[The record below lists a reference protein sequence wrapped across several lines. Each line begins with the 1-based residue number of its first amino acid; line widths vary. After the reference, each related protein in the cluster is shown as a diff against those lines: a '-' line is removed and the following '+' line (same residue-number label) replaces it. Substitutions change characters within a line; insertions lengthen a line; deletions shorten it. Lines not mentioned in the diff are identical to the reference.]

1 MIGLVFHK
9 RWQVV
14 SLLDGPSRISGQGH
28 VTQTQDAKDQKE
40 RRGETLERLHE
51 SLTSS
56 SVSPSSAAGSL
67 FIYLFTQQIFAQC
80 LLCARS
86 VFWSGNISE
95 KTRPCCPQG
104 LTFQHPFEF
113 NPVCQLP
120 ASELPPTSYPQN
132 FVVMIPSKLEF
143 KTSMGLLG
151 LGFRPSGQESGQAR
165 AAAPCFPLLPW
176 GAERIQKLL
185 TQAALLQCV
194 SGIRSH
200 TDQETTS
207 SSL

>member
-1 MIGLVFHK
+1 MA
-9 RWQVV
+9 
-14 SLLDGPSRISGQGH
+14 SLLDGPPRISGQGH

-40 RRGETLERLHE
+40 RKGETLERFHE

-80 LLCARS
+80 QLYARS
-86 VFWSGNISE
+86 RSWSGNISE

-113 NPVCQLP
+113 NPICQLP

-132 FVVMIPSKLEF
+132 LVAMIPSKLEF
-143 KTSMGLLG
+143 KSNMELPELLG

-176 GAERIQKLL
+176 GAEWIQKIL
-185 TQAALLQCV
+185 TQAALLRCV
-194 SGIRSH
+194 SGVRSH
-200 TDQETTS
+200 MDQETAS

>member
-1 MIGLVFHK
+1 M
-9 RWQVV
+9 V
-14 SLLDGPSRISGQGH
+14 SLPDGPSRISGQGH
-28 VTQTQDAKDQKE
+28 VTQTQVAKDQKE
-40 RRGETLERLHE
+40 RRGETLERFHE

-86 VFWSGNISE
+86 GFWSGNISE
-95 KTRPCCPQG
+95 KTRTCCPQG

-132 FVVMIPSKLEF
+132 LVVMIPSKLEF
-143 KTSMGLLG
+143 KTNMERLELLG
-151 LGFRPSGQESGQAR
+151 LGFRLSGQESGQAR

-176 GAERIQKLL
+176 GAERIQKILA
-185 TQAALLQCV
+185 QAALLQCV
-194 SGIRSH
+194 SGVRSR
-200 TDQETTS
+200 TDQETAS